1 MSDVNNDETKNDDVG
16 GGCDDIGVDVGVDIE
31 VEVDDGFNNRT
42 IGSCTNISPLFI
54 PNPSS
59 MRLISPELLCGE
71 EPASNKNNY
80 DDDQE
85 EEHVGPIT
93 FHITL
98 PSTSLPSLTSSSSSS
113 SSSSDDDNIIPYHHQ
128 QQHHHQSRRLEF
140 NCRDRSCGVLL
151 PTEPS
156 VPAIILDGRTD
167 PFFFEPG
174 FSLEAMT
181 GFQIWPGS
189 RLVVEAF
196 TCSSSNSNNNIVV
209 DSIAVPPLIPI
220 TTTEIPSA
228 ILPSSLLATTT
239 SSSILLKE
247 YQETTSLIKPTIN
260 HIRGMNILEVGAGCG
275 AVGTCLAAAGGNVL
289 ITDLSIL
296 VEHGI
301 WPNLRRNSNNNNSS
315 SSNNNSDEALLSPS
329 SSSHFS
335 ECPSFLETA
344 IKYAPT
350 SNDNY
355 NNHDPVPIGKGWA
368 SAAVID
374 WFQPLSLQ
382 LSNETISNVDIIV
395 ACDCLF
401 LKKLID
407 PLLNMISDIF
417 DAAAARND
425 SNDCKLLFTYE
436 RRNMMGL
443 FISLEDLLE
452 KIVNER
458 GWLVECLSWRTISV
472 EDDGEHDLYL
482 FQVVSL
488 PLPSTTITS
497 TNTNTSTSTTK

>member
-1 MSDVNNDETKNDDVG
+1 MSDVNNDETKNDDA
-16 GGCDDIGVDVGVDIE
+16 DVYVENGVDID
-31 VEVDDGFNNRT
+31 VDVDDSFNNRT
-42 IGSCTNISPLFI
+42 IGSCSNISFI

-59 MRLISPELLCGE
+59 MRLISSELQCGE
-71 EPASNKNNY
+71 EPASNNKNN
-80 DDDQE
+80 DDDDEEE

-98 PSTSLPSLTSSSSSS
+98 PSTSLPSLTT
-113 SSSSDDDNIIPYHHQ
+113 SSDDDDDNTIPLPYHHQ
-128 QQHHHQSRRLEF
+128 RRRLEF

-156 VPAIILDGRTD
+156 VPAIALDGRTD

-196 TCSSSNSNNNIVV
+196 TCSSNSTNKNNIVGV
-209 DSIAVPPLIPI
+209 DSIAPPPLIP
-220 TTTEIPSA
+220 TTTSIPS
-228 ILPSSLLATTT
+228 IISPSSLLTT
-239 SSSILLKE
+239 SSILLKE
-247 YQETTSLIKPTIN
+247 YQETTIN
-260 HIRGMNILEVGAGCG
+260 HNIIGGKGMNILEVGAGCG

-296 VEHGI
+296 AEHGI

-315 SSNNNSDEALLSPS
+315 NNNSDDTSSSSS
-329 SSSHFS
+329 SSSHYS

-344 IKYAPT
+344 IKYTPA

-374 WFQPLSLQ
+374 WFQPLSSQ
-382 LSNETISNVDIIV
+382 LSNETISNIDIIV

-417 DAAAARND
+417 DAATARNNN
-425 SNDCKLLFTYE
+425 NDCKLLFTYE

-443 FISLEDLLE
+443 FISLEDLLD
-452 KIVNER
+452 KIINER
-458 GWLVECLSWRTISV
+458 VWLVECLSWRTLSV

-482 FQVVSL
+482 FQVTL
-488 PLPSTTITS
+488 PLPLPPTTT
-497 TNTNTSTSTTK
+497 TTTGTTK

>member
-1 MSDVNNDETKNDDVG
+1 MKERIEIMSDANNDETKNDDVG
-16 GGCDDIGVDVGVDIE
+16 GCVDIG
-31 VEVDDGFNNRT
+31 VDDGFNNRT
-42 IGSCTNISPLFI
+42 IGSCSNISPLFI

-59 MRLISPELLCGE
+59 MRLISPELQCGE
-71 EPASNKNNY
+71 EPASNKNN
-80 DDDQE
+80 DEEE

-113 SSSSDDDNIIPYHHQ
+113 SSDDGNIIIPLPHH
-128 QQHHHQSRRLEF
+128 QHHHQSRRLEF
-140 NCRDRSCGVLL
+140 NCRDRSCGVLS

-156 VPAIILDGRTD
+156 VPAITLDGRTD

-196 TCSSSNSNNNIVV
+196 TCSNSNSNNDVGIIV
-209 DSIAVPPLIPI
+209 VPPLIP
-220 TTTEIPSA
+220 TTTSIPSV

-239 SSSILLKE
+239 SSSLLLKE
-247 YQETTSLIKPTIN
+247 YQETALLIKPTIN
-260 HIRGMNILEVGAGCG
+260 HIKGMNILEVGAGCG

-301 WPNLRRNSNNNNSS
+301 WPNLRRNSNNNNSRS
-315 SSNNNSDEALLSPS
+315 NNSDEASPS
-329 SSSHFS
+329 SHDS

-344 IKYAPT
+344 IKYSPT

-368 SAAVID
+368 SAVVID
-374 WFQPLSLQ
+374 WFQPLSSQ
-382 LSNETISNVDIIV
+382 LSNETVSNIDIIV

-417 DAAAARND
+417 DAAARND
-425 SNDCKLLFTYE
+425 NNDCKLLFTYE

-443 FISLEDLLE
+443 FISLEDLLD
-452 KIVNER
+452 KITNER
-458 GWLVECLSWRTISV
+458 GWLIECLSWRTLSV
-472 EDDGEHDLYL
+472 EDDGEHNLYL
-482 FQVVSL
+482 FQVVL
-488 PLPSTTITS
+488 
-497 TNTNTSTSTTK
+497 